1 MKNTIKY
8 PRLFVIKSLAAPFVK
23 SLAAPFVGSLAALSL
38 ILASTVSIADY
49 SEHPEA
55 AAFVDTMVN
64 EHKFERQ
71 QILAW
76 LSYAEHQKSI
86 VKAMSRPAEKVKP
99 WHQYRKH
106 FISDLRIDRGLQFW
120 RENQE
125 TLERAEKEFGV
136 DPAIIVSIIGVETN
150 YGRNTGSYKVIDAL
164 STLAFDYYTY
174 TEKRESRKKFF
185 TIQLEHLFLLA
196 REQKQDP
203 LALKGS
209 YAGAMGWGQ
218 FMPNSYRNYAVD
230 FDGDAF
236 ADIWNNPTD
245 AIGSVANY
253 FTKHGWKTGQP
264 VATRAH
270 VGANVDERGM
280 NKMKRPTTTI
290 EELTARGFK
299 PVENFDDQATAF
311 PMRFQAKYGDE
322 YWLGLHNFYVIG
334 RYNPRTKYAMAVYQ
348 LSEIIR
354 NRRCAT
360 ETNC

>member
-1 MKNTIKY
+1 MNKTIKY
-8 PRLFVIKSLAAPFVK
+8 VVALCFSLL
-23 SLAAPFVGSLAALSL
+23 SALPQ
-38 ILASTVSIADY
+38 ADY

-55 AAFVDTMVN
+55 AAFVASMVN
-64 EHKFERQ
+64 KHGFDRQ

-76 LSYAEHQKSI
+76 LSSAEHQKSI

-99 WHQYRKH
+99 WYQYRTH
-106 FISDLRIDRGLQFW
+106 FISDLRIERGLQFW
-120 RENQE
+120 AENQQ
-125 TLERAEKEFGV
+125 TLERAEAEFGV

-164 STLAFDYYTY
+164 TTLAFDYYTY
-174 TEKRESRKKFF
+174 TEKRQSRKKFF
-185 TIQLEHLFLLA
+185 TVQLEHLFLLA
-196 REQKQDP
+196 REQQQDP
-203 LALKGS
+203 VSLKGS

-230 FDGDAF
+230 FDGDGF
-236 ADIWNNPTD
+236 ADIWTNPTD

-253 FTKHGWKTGQP
+253 FTRHGWKTNQS

-270 VGANVDERGM
+270 ISGSIDESAL

-290 EELTARGFK
+290 SELTTMGYQ
-299 PVENFDDQATAF
+299 PVEIFDPEAKAF
-311 PMRFQAKYGDE
+311 PMRFKAKYADE

-354 NRRCAT
+354 SRRCASAN
-360 ETNC
+360 NC

>member
-1 MKNTIKY
+1 MTRK
-8 PRLFVIKSLAAPFVK
+8 LFAACIT
-23 SLAAPFVGSLAALSL
+23 LW
-38 ILASTVSIADY
+38 ASVSFADY

-55 AAFVDTMVN
+55 AAFIDRMVS
-64 EHKFERQ
+64 EHSFERRE
-71 QILAW
+71 IVGW
-76 LSYAEHQKSI
+76 LSYAKYQSSI

-99 WHQYRKH
+99 WFEYRKH

-120 RENQE
+120 QENQQ
-125 TLERAEKEFGV
+125 TLERAEQEFGV

-164 STLAFDYYTY
+164 TTLAFDYYTY
-174 TEKRESRKKFF
+174 TEKRASRKKFF
-185 TIQLEHLFLLA
+185 TTQLEHLFLLA
-196 REQKQDP
+196 REQNQDP
-203 LALKGS
+203 LELKGS

-230 FDGDAF
+230 FDGDGF
-236 ADIWNNPTD
+236 ADIWSNPTD

-253 FTKHGWKTGQP
+253 FTEHGWKKDQP

-270 VGANVDERGM
+270 IQGSVSEEGL
-280 NKMKRPTTTI
+280 NKMKRPSLTI
-290 EELTARGFK
+290 GELEAMGYN
-299 PVENFDDQATAF
+299 PVEKFPADSTAF
-311 PMRFQAKYGDE
+311 PMRFTAKYGEE

-354 NRRCAT
+354 TRRCVSAKT
-360 ETNC
+360 C

>member
-1 MKNTIKY
+1 MTRK
-8 PRLFVIKSLAAPFVK
+8 LFAACIT
-23 SLAAPFVGSLAALSL
+23 LW
-38 ILASTVSIADY
+38 ASASFADY

-55 AAFVDTMVN
+55 VAFIDRMVS
-64 EHKFERQ
+64 EHSFERGE
-71 QILAW
+71 IVGW
-76 LSYAEHQKSI
+76 LSYAKHQSSI

-99 WHQYRKH
+99 WFEYRKH

-120 RENQE
+120 RENQQ
-125 TLERAEKEFGV
+125 TLERAEQEFGV

-164 STLAFDYYTY
+164 TTLAFDYYTY
-174 TEKRESRKKFF
+174 TEKRASRKKFF
-185 TIQLEHLFLLA
+185 TTQLEHLFLLA
-196 REQKQDP
+196 REQNQDP
-203 LALKGS
+203 LELKGS

-230 FDGDAF
+230 FDGDGF
-236 ADIWNNPTD
+236 ADIWSNPTD

-253 FTKHGWKTGQP
+253 FTEHGWKKDQP

-270 VGANVDERGM
+270 IQGSVSEEGL
-280 NKMKRPTTTI
+280 NKMKRPSLTI
-290 EELTARGFK
+290 GELEAMGYN
-299 PVENFDDQATAF
+299 PVEKFPADSTAF
-311 PMRFQAKYGDE
+311 PMRFTAKYGEE

-354 NRRCAT
+354 TRRCVSAKT
-360 ETNC
+360 C